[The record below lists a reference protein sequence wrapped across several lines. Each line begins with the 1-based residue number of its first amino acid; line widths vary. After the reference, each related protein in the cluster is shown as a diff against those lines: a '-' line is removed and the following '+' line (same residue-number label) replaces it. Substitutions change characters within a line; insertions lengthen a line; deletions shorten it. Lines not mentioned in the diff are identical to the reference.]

1 MNLYDVLGV
10 SPDADQDAL
19 RKAHRR
25 AVRATHPDKGGNRE
39 DFEKVTHAYLVLRD
53 PATRSR
59 YDETGEHEVAPDN
72 ELAEIATILVGCF
85 DQAMQSA
92 GGRYTMADLIDT
104 TRRALKERKANAQ
117 ASLAQME
124 EAAKTFTEVRERL
137 TFTGGCADV
146 IAGGLGMKIAECQKL
161 ASQCRAEI
169 ANVERAEAYAADYA
183 YRFDAPPPQAAYQ
196 EMDIA
201 ELQRRFAQASG
212 FPNPFR

>member
-104 TRRALKERKANAQ
+104 TRRALKDRKANAQ

-124 EAAKTFTEVRERL
+124 EAAETFTEVRERL
-137 TFTGGCADV
+137 TFTGGGADV

-169 ANVERAEAYAADYA
+169 ANVERAEAYAADYG
-183 YRFDAPPPQAAYQ
+183 YRFDTPPEYGDWQSSLQAA
-196 EMDIA
+196 MD
-201 ELQRRFAQASG
+201 QAHARKFFG
-212 FPNPFR
+212 V